1 MNIYRP
7 MIKISKDCTMNVARL
22 KDIPYFDWEHVVYD
36 TQTLEEVCKAHQ
48 FEATMALKEMT
59 KLAQEDGLYD

>member
-1 MNIYRP
+1 
-7 MIKISKDCTMNVARL
+7 MNVARL
-22 KDIPYFDWEHVVYD
+22 KNLLYFEWEHVVYD

-48 FEATMALKEMT
+48 FDATMALKEMT

>member
-22 KDIPYFDWEHVVYD
+22 KDLLYFEWDYVVYA
-36 TQTLEEVCKAHQ
+36 TRTLEEFCKAHQ
-48 FEATMALKEMT
+48 FDATMALTEMS
-59 KLAQEDGLYD
+59 KQAQEDGLYD